1 MYFFLT
7 DFHFLLYLF
16 GFIAGKLIFYFQT
29 LMYDH
34 KTPQPLIE
42 NYSTV
47 TDFAKLRG
55 WSTSV
60 PLIKAT

>member
-34 KTPQPLIE
+34 RVSFVVPYFRYRE
-42 NYSTV
+42 RSRF
-47 TDFAKLRG
+47 FADVVRV
-55 WSTSV
+55 S
-60 PLIKAT
+60 KANR